1 MDLSPHFARIS
12 ALQTGQL
19 DGQWGLA
26 DLVAVDGEHREAG
39 LVEEAAEVLDFDERR
54 NVTSKAAFALHFGE
68 LQRDPEEI
76 FHTLDK
82 CVSFPS

>member
-1 MDLSPHFARIS
+1 MDLSPYFARIP
-12 ALQTGQL
+12 ALQTGQQDIEQRL
-19 DGQWGLA
+19 S

-68 LQRDPEEI
+68 LQRDPEYFFI
-76 FHTLDK
+76 HR
-82 CVSFPS
+82 